1 MQVWGNAPPQKIIC
15 LFMLDAWFQKI
26 ILLVYDIFVAAIVSQ
41 SLLIKYYITRKTLS
55 NSNFMLF
62 FWIDEVV
69 KS

>member
-1 MQVWGNAPPQKIIC
+1 MLPPQK
-15 LFMLDAWFQKI
+15 LFVCSCLDAWFQKI